1 MARIARIV
9 VPGRPHLVTQWGNRQ
24 LETFF
29 CEEDYQ
35 AYIELLAE
43 FCPASGTK
51 VWAYCLLPN
60 HVHLILV
67 PKDPDGLRGAVAEA
81 HRRYTREINRREGW
95 RGHLWQ
101 DRFQSFV
108 MDEAHLALAARYV
121 EQAPK
126 RAGLVRQARH
136 WPWSSAKAHLASAN
150 DELVRVKPL
159 LKRFPDWPAYLKQK
173 LSEEELER
181 LRLHSRTGRPLGSNT
196 FLTRLEE
203 KLGRRLK
210 RKPPGRPPKAG

>member
-1 MARIARIV
+1 M
-9 VPGRPHLVTQWGNRQ
+9 
-24 LETFF
+24 
-29 CEEDYQ
+29 
-35 AYIELLAE
+35 
-43 FCPASGTK
+43 
-51 VWAYCLLPN
+51 
-60 HVHLILV
+60 
-67 PKDPDGLRGAVAEA
+67 
-81 HRRYTREINRREGW
+81 
-95 RGHLWQ
+95 
-101 DRFQSFV
+101 
-108 MDEAHLALAARYV
+108 

-126 RAGLVRQARH
+126 RAGLVGQARH
-136 WPWSSAKAHLASAN
+136 WPWSSAKAHLAGAN

-159 LKRFPDWPAYLKQK
+159 LKRFPDWPAHLKQK